1 MISLYFGNVLFFS
14 LVYDVEEVQYVS
26 FWSSPQR
33 KGRVLSTKFPQVF
46 SPSVDSRTENSNAKC
61 TSASLAPVSS
71 HVPPDPPH
79 SRQPPSG
86 TAPLRTFQLPQTSS
100 PDTRANHCS
109 CVTGPTHPK
118 GCLLVGRCQLGI
130 RRPSGV
136 ASTLEGVAFRTA
148 SKTRGQG
155 CMGSPEWWVAPPP
168 TSTLTRT
175 WW

>member
-33 KGRVLSTKFPQVF
+33 KGRVLSTKFPRVF

-79 SRQPPSG
+79 SRQPPQWHGPPADISAATNLQSG
-86 TAPLRTFQLPQTSS
+86 HTSQSLLVCHRANSSKGLPPRWQVSTWDPQTL
-100 PDTRANHCS
+100 
-109 CVTGPTHPK
+109 
-118 GCLLVGRCQLGI
+118 GCGFNFGG
-130 RRPSGV
+130 SGLPNSFENPG
-136 ASTLEGVAFRTA
+136 AGMHG
-148 SKTRGQG
+148 K
-155 CMGSPEWWVAPPP
+155 P
-168 TSTLTRT
+168 
-175 WW
+175 